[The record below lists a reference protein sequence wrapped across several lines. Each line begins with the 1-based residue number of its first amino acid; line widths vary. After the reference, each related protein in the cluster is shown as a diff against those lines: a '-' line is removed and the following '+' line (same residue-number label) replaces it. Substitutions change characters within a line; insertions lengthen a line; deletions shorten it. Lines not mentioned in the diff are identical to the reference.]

1 MTRKVERNWTT
12 HAAGETNHSG
22 RVWQVLKKRNMKI
35 PCYPASAPPGI
46 YPREMKTGIHTKTCT

>member
-22 RVWQVLKKRNMKI
+22 RVWQVLKK
-35 PCYPASAPPGI
+35 
-46 YPREMKTGIHTKTCT
+46 